1 MGSTSQGLSFSVSP
15 LSHLEMKKLSLTVYA
30 GGAGSANKSLVLFH
44 GNMSFPTWLW
54 STERDCRGIPVGRAP
69 DRWWSRTTRHHRSL
83 SGTCH
88 LHQRSSPKLVFYFT
102 AALLTL
108 GCTDMFSTDTSQK
121 SVNLDTLNRDEKFTV
136 SNQLQQVDLNLTWL
150 PVSTESLVITLPQH
164 KEVDHVRHVVIPGGQ
179 INLGSITLRPH
190 SYNKRNLLTWHKM
203 TCLWFCWCHD
213 QSESVSG
220 STVLEGRVHIWS
232 QWSSQTLGPKN
243 VIVIYY

>member
-1 MGSTSQGLSFSVSP
+1 MN
-15 LSHLEMKKLSLTVYA
+15 
-30 GGAGSANKSLVLFH
+30 GGAGSASKSLALFH
-44 GNMSFPTWLW
+44 GNMSVPTWLW

-69 DRWWSRTTRHHRSL
+69 DRWWSRTTRHHQSQ

-88 LHQRSSPKLVFYFT
+88 LHQRSSPKSVFHFTAVLVTLDERHVFY
-102 AALLTL
+102 
-108 GCTDMFSTDTSQK
+108 CWYK
-121 SVNLDTLNRDEKFTV
+121 SDVCEFRYIKQMKNVTV

-150 PVSTESLVITLPQH
+150 PVSTESLVITLSQH
-164 KEVDHVRHVVIPGGQ
+164 KEVDHVRHVVIPEGQ
-179 INLGSITLRPH
+179 INLGSITSRPH

-203 TCLWFCWCHD
+203 TCLWFCWCRD

-232 QWSSQTLGPKN
+232 QWSSQTPGPKN